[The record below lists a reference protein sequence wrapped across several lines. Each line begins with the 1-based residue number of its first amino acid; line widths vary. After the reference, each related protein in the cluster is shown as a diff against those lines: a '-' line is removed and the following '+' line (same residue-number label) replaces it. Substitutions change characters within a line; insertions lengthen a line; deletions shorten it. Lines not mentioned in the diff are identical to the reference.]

1 MNKETI
7 NCQVVMLPT
16 EGKCRIAGK
25 PTEKGQVPE
34 GYRCY
39 SHTGLLKRITKFFAN
54 GTPDPDY
61 NTLYLNGYP
70 NPEYNG
76 YSEEYWHPQH
86 LYFTSNEVIKEGDWV
101 FCYSIH
107 MNNPSHPPDRYINPI
122 RKWNSGNC
130 TACKKIIASTD
141 PSLGLPAIPTIW
153 IKDVFVSSNGSIK
166 EVKLEKVE
174 NIMDGVLSVIGK
186 GIRNPPAQ
194 SEYKLKLTEAN
205 EVVVVESTQYLE
217 VQTPAECLKEL
228 ECIGQD
234 KELEEAALSYF
245 MLHPLPNMQHKI
257 ENAFKAGAEWQKEQS
272 ANEAI
277 EFADWLCENGWTSS
291 PPMWVNGEAS
301 DDCISGQNTYTELT
315 TQQLYELWQKTKE

>member
-7 NCQVVMLPT
+7 NCQVVMLPNL
-16 EGKCRIAGK
+16 ERNL
-25 PTEKGQVPE
+25 PE
-34 GYRCY
+34 HRWGEWKITLDNNKLDYKQY
-39 SHTGLLKRITKFFAN
+39 VHSTGL
-54 GTPDPDY
+54 DVY
-61 NTLYLNGYP
+61 
-70 NPEYNG
+70 
-76 YSEEYWHPQH
+76 QH
-86 LYFTSNEVIKEGDWV
+86 LYFTSNEVIKEGDW
-101 FCYSIH
+101 CYSIRAE
-107 MNNPSHPPDRYINPI
+107 MIFQAPDLSKELLGCGVR
-122 RKWNSGNC
+122 
-130 TACKKIIASTD
+130 KIIASTD

-257 ENAFKAGAEWQKEQS
+257 ENAFIAGAEWQKEQS

-301 DDCISGQNTYTELT
+301 DDYIGGKGTYTELT

>member
-7 NCQVVMLPT
+7 DCQVVMLPT

-86 LYFTSNEVIKEGDWV
+86 LYFTSDEEIKEDDWV
-101 FCYSIH
+101 IWGEKLDQLSKANAMDVNLNSSYSKGAFHKVIATT
-107 MNNPSHPPDRYINPI
+107 NPECN
-122 RKWNSGNC
+122 
-130 TACKKIIASTD
+130 
-141 PSLGLPAIPTIW
+141 LPAIPESFLKQYVAANGKIDKVRLET
-153 IKDVFVSSNGSIK
+153 FVDFPYGSPH
-166 EVKLEKVE
+166 EVDWNAKYP
-174 NIMDGVLSVIGK
+174 I
-186 GIRNPPAQ
+186 
-194 SEYKLKLTEAN
+194 KLKLTAAN
-205 EVVVVESTQYLE
+205 EVIALEAIQYLE

-228 ECIGQD
+228 ECVGQD
-234 KELEEAALSYF
+234 KELEEAANRLSLRVVAY
-245 MLHPLPNMQHKI
+245 MPNPVINQDAKI
-257 ENAFKAGAEWQKEQS
+257 GFIDGVKWQKKQS
-272 ANEAI
+272 VTEAI
-277 EFADWLCENGWTSS
+277 EFAT
-291 PPMWVNGEAS
+291 WVM
-301 DDCISGQNTYTELT
+301 
-315 TQQLYELWQKTKE
+315 QQKFDYLVGKSYEKLYELWQKSKNK